1 MKCKCPDAPLL
12 QIFASA
18 FSWCSA
24 SPRSPASLPEPASLQ
39 RLPQRSSRNMFR
51 GLSSCS
57 LGRQSRQQAPH
68 LRKTI
73 SQLFLRFVIGHHHRG
88 FWPTEGWS
96 FTHLTKVSKQK
107 RFSPRFSET
116 SPKDRVFE
124 FYKLYLPSALA
135 IASDFWRVTVIGV
148 IAASRGSVEVGRQ

>member
-1 MKCKCPDAPLL
+1 MHCTDWGYNTCGDRNALGSKHRTFGNNINSLEHQYVCPVY
-12 QIFASA
+12 
-18 FSWCSA
+18 
-24 SPRSPASLPEPASLQ
+24 E
-39 RLPQRSSRNMFR
+39 
-51 GLSSCS
+51 
-57 LGRQSRQQAPH
+57 LGTDSK
-68 LRKTI
+68 LNLI
-73 SQLFLRFVIGHHHRG
+73 LRFVIGRHHRG